1 MDEIYYSD
9 RLVLRHLNS
18 EHAGIVL
25 DYYERNKEFLSEWEA
40 KRDDSFYILD
50 SQKILLN
57 NDAEAFKDGRSI
69 KFWIFKKEDTGKV
82 IGCVSFQNIVRSIMQ
97 SCILGYKLDV
107 EETGQGYISEA
118 LEKSIE
124 LIFSEYNLHRIEAP
138 VMPKNIP
145 SIKVLDKLGFVEEG
159 MTKKMLKVNGEWED
173 HIRYSLLNP
182 KHK

>member
-1 MDEIYYSD
+1 M
-9 RLVLRHLNS
+9 
-18 EHAGIVL
+18 
-25 DYYERNKEFLSEWEA
+25 
-40 KRDDSFYILD
+40 
-50 SQKILLN
+50 
-57 NDAEAFKDGRSI
+57 
-69 KFWIFKKEDTGKV
+69 
-82 IGCVSFQNIVRSIMQ
+82 
-97 SCILGYKLDV
+97 